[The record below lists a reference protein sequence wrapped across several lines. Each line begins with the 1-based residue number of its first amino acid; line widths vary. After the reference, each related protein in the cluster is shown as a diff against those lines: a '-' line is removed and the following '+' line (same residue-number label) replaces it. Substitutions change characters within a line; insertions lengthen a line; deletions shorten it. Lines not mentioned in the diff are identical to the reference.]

1 MAMWQQVRLRCQL
14 SLIVLFFT
22 VVSLPELWAQEQSM
36 SADDLIDLPLEA
48 LMQMDTTVVSASKRD
63 ETLKNSPAA
72 IYVIG
77 KEDLRRAAISNIPD
91 ALRMVPGMQVAKVS
105 SNEWAVSAR
114 GLGGRYARYLLVLID
129 GRSIY
134 TSLFSGVNWDEQNIS
149 LEDIERIEVVRGPG
163 GSLWGANA
171 VNGIVNIITRK
182 PEALAGIQLR
192 ATVGDGEEKSSVYG
206 RVDFA
211 TQANSEAFVSL
222 YTQKNGALVAV
233 NPNLKGH
240 DWQSSRLNSG
250 WQFQQAQ
257 NTLNISAGFFEVQS
271 TTPWAKQL
279 LEPPWAKPL
288 YSHEDKKGFYGSLRW
303 QHQTGYGQWYLLI
316 NSDDTQRDA
325 TAYHWSTRNYDA
337 EWQWTGGVGQRQMLT
352 AGLYSRYT
360 ESDFSV
366 PADGSGIDVLLRPE
380 KQSSKTHSIYFQD
393 TLTLSPTVS
402 ASLGLRLD
410 DHSLGH
416 SSVQPSL
423 RIMWQTHKSQRF
435 WGAMSKA
442 NSTPSRIL
450 NSQSALSFAT
460 LPPDAS
466 AQPPASFL
474 PVRLSLSNRDSN
486 EVDVKLLSF
495 ELGYRYSASEVFS
508 LDAVFF
514 EHRYENILGV
524 EGTGD
529 PEFRMSYSGQGY
541 LHIPIYANAQGVRE
555 NQGFELALAYQP
567 CDQWFLQYSAT
578 ILDVEQ
584 GFEQSDDSL
593 GFNLAETV
601 PQQQHILRSLWRVNK
616 QLDLDTIVRYVGALE
631 KTNIPSYASAD
642 IKLAY
647 TINTQLSISLNAR
660 NLFNSDKQYIESER
674 EIFNAG
680 AFTVEPYAYLKI
692 EWDLTR
698 D

>member
-1 MAMWQQVRLRCQL
+1 MAMWQQVRLQRQSAL
-14 SLIVLFFT
+14 MALMLT
-22 VVSLPELWAQEQSM
+22 VVFALPVWAQEPSM
-36 SADDLIDLPLEA
+36 GADDLIDIPLEA
-48 LMQMDTTVVSASKRD
+48 LMQMDTTVVSASKRY
-63 ETLKNSPAA
+63 ETLKDSPAA

-182 PEALAGIQLR
+182 PEASAGIKLR
-192 ATVGDGEEKSSVYG
+192 GTVGDGEEKGSLYV
-206 RVDFA
+206 RVDFTA
-211 TQANSEAFVSL
+211 GANSEVFVSMH
-222 YTQKNGALVAV
+222 TQQNGALEAV
-233 NPNLKGH
+233 SPNLEGH

-250 WQFQQAQ
+250 WQFQQGQ
-257 NTLNISAGFFEVQS
+257 NTLNINAGFFEVKS

-279 LEPPWAKPL
+279 LQAPWAEPL
-288 YSHEDKKGFYGSLRW
+288 YSHEDKAGLYGSLRW
-303 QHQTGYGQWYLLI
+303 QRQTRFGQWYLLV
-316 NSDDTQRDA
+316 NSDDTQRDT
-325 TAYHWSTRNYDA
+325 TAYEWNTRNYDA
-337 EWQWTGGVGQRQMLT
+337 EWQWTGALGQKHMLT

-360 ESDFSV
+360 QSDFSV
-366 PADGSGIDVLLRPE
+366 PVDGSGIDILLQPE
-380 KQSSKTHSIYFQD
+380 KQSSKTHSVYVQD
-393 TLTLSPTVS
+393 TVALSRTVS

-410 DHSLGH
+410 DHSLSD

-423 RIMWQTHKSQRF
+423 RVMWQADEDHRF
-435 WGAMSKA
+435 WGAVSKA
-442 NSTPSRIL
+442 NSTPSRML
-450 NSQSALSFAT
+450 NGQSELSFAT

-466 AQPPASFL
+466 AEPPASFL
-474 PVRLSLSNRDSN
+474 PIRLSLSNNDN
-486 EVDVKLLSF
+486 NKVDVKLLSF

-541 LHIPIYANAQGVRE
+541 LHVPIYANAQGRRD
-555 NQGFELALAYQP
+555 NQGLELALAYQP
-567 CDQWFLQYSAT
+567 YEQWFLQYSAT
-578 ILDVEQ
+578 VLDVEQ

-601 PQQQHILRSLWRVNK
+601 PQQQHVLRSLWHVNH
-616 QLDLDTIVRYVGALE
+616 QVDLDMMVRYVGALE
-631 KTNIPSYASAD
+631 RTNVSSYISAD

-647 TINTQLSISLNAR
+647 SVNTQFNISLNAR
-660 NLFNSDKQYIESER
+660 NLFNTDKQHIESER

-680 AFTVEPYAYLKI
+680 AFSVEPYAYLKI
-692 EWDLTR
+692 EWGLTR